1 MVISHTTK
9 LIQQFIL
16 ELTLIVG
23 SAGLLDPRFHR
34 RVGLKAI
41 EWGPASDIYS
51 FCFFEHMHGIM
62 ELELCWKSEV
72 FSWSKWGRLVPES
85 FCEVFFLNNCCQFQ
99 LSTSCKS
106 ASA

>member
-16 ELTLIVG
+16 ELTLIVV

-62 ELELCWKSEV
+62 ELELCWKS
-72 FSWSKWGRLVPES
+72 
-85 FCEVFFLNNCCQFQ
+85 VFFLG
-99 LSTSCKS
+99 
-106 ASA
+106 ASEDGLFPKAPA